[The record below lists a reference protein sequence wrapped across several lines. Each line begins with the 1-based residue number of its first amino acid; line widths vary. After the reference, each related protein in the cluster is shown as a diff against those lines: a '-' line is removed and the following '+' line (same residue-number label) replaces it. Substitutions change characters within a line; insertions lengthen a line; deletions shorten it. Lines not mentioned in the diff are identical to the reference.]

1 MLSIEK
7 IGGTSMLQME
17 AVLQNIVFY
26 GQTPQLTQRIFV
38 VSAYAGVTD
47 ELLENRKTGAPG
59 IYTAFCESR
68 DCKPLLENL
77 RSHLVKLNEQFAPL
91 GLDLHLAKNFIE
103 NRIALLTHYLKS
115 LSEVLASGY
124 VPSAN
129 LYAKCWHLSAK
140 HMQHSIW
147 LT

>member
-47 ELLENRKTGAPG
+47 ELGTIVRLPG
-59 IYTAFCESR
+59 T
-68 DCKPLLENL
+68 
-77 RSHLVKLNEQFAPL
+77 
-91 GLDLHLAKNFIE
+91 
-103 NRIALLTHYLKS
+103 
-115 LSEVLASGY
+115 
-124 VPSAN
+124 
-129 LYAKCWHLSAK
+129 
-140 HMQHSIW
+140 
-147 LT
+147 